1 MTRPAADPR
10 RALLRRLPKRSVG
23 AEIGVY
29 EGDFSAQI
37 LGQLRPRSLHLI
49 DPWRYEA
56 GPRYEQAW
64 YGGGVGASQAR
75 MDAVHAAV
83 LERFAPEIA
92 AGVVVVHRAPSIEA
106 AAGFADGY
114 FDWVYID
121 GNHLYEFVKAD
132 LETYHRKVRTGGH
145 IAGDD
150 YGAEGWWAGGVTRAV
165 DEFRRSG
172 LCETVLIQDR
182 QFLLRKV

>member
-1 MTRPAADPR
+1 MTRPPADPR
-10 RALLRRLPKRSVG
+10 QAFLRRLPRRSVC

-37 LGQLRPRSLHLI
+37 LEQLRPRRLHLI

-64 YGGGVGASQAR
+64 YGGQVGTSQAR

-83 LERFAPEIA
+83 LARFAREIV
-92 AGVVVVHRAPSIEA
+92 AGVVAVHRAPSVEA

-114 FDWVYID
+114 FDWVYVD

-132 LETYHRKVRTGGH
+132 LETYHPKVRTGGY

-150 YGAEGWWAGGVTRAV
+150 YGAAGWWEGGVTRAV

-182 QFLLRKV
+182 QFLLRKL

>member
-1 MTRPAADPR
+1 
-10 RALLRRLPKRSVG
+10 
-23 AEIGVY
+23 
-29 EGDFSAQI
+29 
-37 LGQLRPRSLHLI
+37 
-49 DPWRYEA
+49 
-56 GPRYEQAW
+56 
-64 YGGGVGASQAR
+64 

-150 YGAEGWWAGGVTRAV
+150 YGAEGWWAGGVTSAV